1 MRRVAVS
8 ENHDQFDC
16 SYALET
22 KALQRVHKRRG
33 LPVRLIIPFAGGVDA
48 LDSRIIGIAEFLGVS
63 CETLALSGAA
73 TTADVA
79 GERDIHQD
87 DCLVINA
94 RVVEAW
100 CASNGLDSRAVST
113 LAMRY
118 SQLLVYGLQASAFD
132 NALVDALSGG
142 RLQSIQAVN
151 SGSPYVCSK
160 DARAFCGSFA
170 GLTFGRA
177 DSANDHVFVSESGDS
192 GIEPLISI
200 DGRPFVALVN
210 ENRTAMVLVA
220 GQEIADLDMTIGSTP
235 LSEYFSRFVPYAM
248 ALRYLAGDE
257 CWRPVQAHAAVIIDD
272 PVLRTTYGFLN
283 FESLLHL
290 AERYN
295 FHAAIAF
302 IPHNFRKSS
311 PDIVRLFLEN
321 PGRLSICFHG
331 NDHTQAEFASPD
343 RELLNLLLRVATTR
357 MALHQ
362 KRTGLASDPVM
373 VFPQGNFSV
382 EAMEAL
388 RSHNFYAAV
397 NTVPHPAHDPA
408 VLTLRELAQPA
419 VPRYGGFP
427 LFLRSPVDKI
437 RTEDIAFNVF
447 FGRPVLI
454 VEHHQ
459 DFEHEERLIALV
471 EQINSTVPEIQW
483 SSLATVTRQSM
494 LRRRAPDGR
503 QEIRAYAG
511 TITIAADA
519 GTGRDCSIEWSGSF
533 DSGELAGVVAAGRP
547 CRFERTGG
555 SIRVA
560 AELAAGQS
568 MMLSLVHAAS
578 HPSSR
583 TLDIRWK
590 TKAFLRRRLSEF
602 RDNYLYKNR
611 RMLDVARAV
620 QHRFS
625 RA

>member
-1 MRRVAVS
+1 M
-8 ENHDQFDC
+8 
-16 SYALET
+16 
-22 KALQRVHKRRG
+22 
-33 LPVRLIIPFAGGVDA
+33 RLIVPFEGGVHA
-48 LDSRIIGIAEFLGVS
+48 LDSRIIRIAEFSGIS
-63 CETLALSGAA
+63 CEILSLSGIVTA
-73 TTADVA
+73 ADVA
-79 GERDIHQD
+79 GKRAIQQD
-87 DCLVINA
+87 DCLVINP
-94 RVVEAW
+94 RVLEAW
-100 CASNGLDSRAVST
+100 CASNGLAPRDVSA

-118 SQLLVYGLQASAFD
+118 PHLLVYGLRVSAFD
-132 NALVDALSGG
+132 SALVDALSGG
-142 RLQSIQAVN
+142 RVESIQAVDG
-151 SGSPYVCSK
+151 GSPYACSK

-177 DSANDHVFVSESGDS
+177 DSANDHVFASEIGNSGV
-192 GIEPLISI
+192 EPLISI
-200 DGRPFVALVN
+200 DGRPFVALVKG
-210 ENRTAMVLVA
+210 NRATIVLVA
-220 GQEIADLDMTIGSTP
+220 GEEIADVDMTIGDTP
-235 LSEYFSRFVPYAM
+235 LGEYFSRFVPYAM
-248 ALRYLAGDE
+248 ALRYLAGDA
-257 CWRPVQAHAAVIIDD
+257 CWRPVQAHAAVVIDD
-272 PVLRTTYGFLN
+272 PLLQATYGFLN
-283 FESLLHL
+283 FESLLRL
-290 AERYN
+290 AERYK

-311 PDIVRLFLEN
+311 PGVVRLFLEN

-343 RELLNLLLRVATTR
+343 RELLNLLLRVANTR
-357 MALHQ
+357 MAKHQ
-362 KRTGLASDPVM
+362 KRTGLPSDPVM
-373 VFPQGNFSV
+373 VFPQGSFSV

-408 VLTLRELAQPA
+408 SLTLGELAQPA
-419 VPRYGGFP
+419 VFRFGGFP

-471 EQINSTVPEIQW
+471 EQINSTVPGMQW
-483 SSLATVTRQSM
+483 SDLATITSQSV

-511 TITIAADA
+511 TIAIPNDAAMD
-519 GTGRDCSIEWSGSF
+519 TGCSVEWSGSF
-533 DSGELAGVVAAGRP
+533 DSAVLAGVVAAGRP
-547 CRFERTGG
+547 CNFERTGG
-555 SIRVA
+555 SIRVRT
-560 AELAAGQS
+560 EVAAGQS

-583 TLDIRWK
+583 TLDMRWK

-602 RDNYLYKNR
+602 RDNYLYKHR
-611 RMLDVARAV
+611 RMLQAARAV